1 MVFSYSEKSQT
12 INTIRSA
19 DWPVP
24 GAAAPPIETPRMR
37 LASAP
42 RRLTLAGLLAT
53 TLLAA
58 ALPAAA
64 QDYPARPIRI
74 IAPFPTGTG
83 PDANT
88 REIAAEMTKV
98 LGQTVLVENKPGA
111 STMIGMTAGAA
122 AAPDGYTLV
131 MGSTTSMSVVPHL
144 YSKVP
149 YRHDKDFAP
158 ISLVGLLNT
167 ALIANAGVKENV
179 ARDLVT
185 RLKAEPDAVV
195 AATSGVGSY
204 SHLAGEWFAAGAGV
218 KLRFIPYATTSPY
231 TDLVGGQQVQLM
243 FDALPAAIGN
253 VKAGKLKVLALTGKA
268 RHPRF
273 PDVPTFAEAGITPY
287 SPTAW
292 IGLFA
297 PAGTPK
303 AIVDRLAEAMQK
315 ATAQNPA
322 LIDKWLGY
330 GGELRSMTPE
340 AFTAFLKEDNAL
352 WGAAIGK
359 AGIKLD

>member
-1 MVFSYSEKSQT
+1 
-12 INTIRSA
+12 
-19 DWPVP
+19 
-24 GAAAPPIETPRMR
+24 
-37 LASAP
+37 
-42 RRLTLAGLLAT
+42 
-53 TLLAA
+53 
-58 ALPAAA
+58 
-64 QDYPARPIRI
+64 
-74 IAPFPTGTG
+74 
-83 PDANT
+83 
-88 REIAAEMTKV
+88 
-98 LGQTVLVENKPGA
+98 
-111 STMIGMTAGAA
+111 
-122 AAPDGYTLV
+122 

-149 YRHDKDFAP
+149 YKHDKDFVP
-158 ISLVGLLNT
+158 ISIVGLLNT
-167 ALIANAGVKENV
+167 ALIANAAVKEGNAKELI
-179 ARDLVT
+179 ARV
-185 RLKAEPDAVV
+185 KAQPYTVV

-268 RHPRF
+268 RHPQF
-273 PDVPTFAEAGITPY
+273 PDVPTFAEAGVTPY

-303 AIVDRLAEAMQK
+303 PVIDRLADAMQK
-315 ATAQNPA
+315 ASTQNPA
-322 LIDKWLGY
+322 LVEKWQSY
-330 GGELRSMTPE
+330 GGELRAMTPE
-340 AFTAFLKEDNAL
+340 AFAAFLKEDHAL
-352 WGAAIGK
+352 WGQAIAR